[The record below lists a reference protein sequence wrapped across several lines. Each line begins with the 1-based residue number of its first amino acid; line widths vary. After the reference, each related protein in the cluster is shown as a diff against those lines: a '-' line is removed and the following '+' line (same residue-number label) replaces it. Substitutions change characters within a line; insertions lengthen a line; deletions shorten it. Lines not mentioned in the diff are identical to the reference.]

1 MLNILKVFLRE
12 WLSINVLKIYRYIF
26 NVIYVKVL
34 VYRYIFILVFVY
46 VFENLCILIMIF
58 REWILLINYYYY
70 IYRG

>member
-12 WLSINVLKIYRYIF
+12 WLSINVLKIYIF

-34 VYRYIFILVFVY
+34 VYRYIFI
-46 VFENLCILIMIF
+46 FENLSILIMIF

>member
-12 WLSINVLKIYRYIF
+12 WLSINVLKIYIF

-34 VYRYIFILVFVY
+34 VYRYIFI
-46 VFENLCILIMIF
+46 FENFFEILIMIF